1 VREHVHL
8 TGDDVARLLT
18 YEQLIPAMA
27 SALADFTAGKAVQP
41 VRATIPV
48 DEHGGYLF
56 SMPAYAGGALG
67 AKLVTYYPKNSG
79 MHTHFATI
87 QLFDPKTGEPLVS
100 MDGSLVTEMRTAA
113 VSAVATQALARDN
126 ATSLA
131 ILGAGVQAR
140 SHLAAL
146 KRVRDFR
153 DIRVWSPRSAEAF
166 ARDHKAEH
174 VHAARSA
181 QACVEGA
188 DVVVVA
194 TTSATPVLNG
204 TWVAEGA
211 HVNTVGAAQAQWR
224 ECDDVFVKRAKVF
237 VDSRAGAKVE
247 SGDVIAA
254 GRIDAEIGEVLLG
267 THPGRASRSEITW
280 FKSLGMAVEDVAA
293 AELVRAAAA
302 SRS

>member
-1 VREHVHL
+1 MHF
-8 TGDDVARLLT
+8 TGEDVARLLS
-18 YEQLIPAMA
+18 YEKLIPAMA
-27 SALADFTAGKAVQP
+27 AALADYTSGKAVQP
-41 VRATIPV
+41 VRTTIPV

-56 SMPAYAGGALG
+56 VMPASVPGQGALG
-67 AKLVTYYPKNSG
+67 AKLVSYYPKNIG

-87 QLFDPKTGEPLVS
+87 QLFNPKTGEPLVS

-131 ILGAGVQAR
+131 IIGAGVQAR

-146 KRVRDFR
+146 RRVRDFR

-166 ARDHKAEH
+166 AREHKAEH
-174 VHAARSA
+174 VHLAKSA

-194 TTSATPVLNG
+194 TTSATPVLG
-204 TWVAEGA
+204 GKWVADGA

-224 ECDDVFVKRAKVF
+224 ECDDQFVKRASVF

-254 GRIDAEIGEVLLG
+254 GRIDAEVGEVLLG
-267 THPGRASRSEITW
+267 THPGRKSRTEVTW
-280 FKSLGMAVEDVAA
+280 FKSLGMAVEDVVA
-293 AELVRAAAA
+293 AELVRRAAAGDGA
-302 SRS
+302 